1 VLNVPVLLER
11 LKAGIE
17 AELARRGGAALAL
30 YRSGAAAWRRL
41 HDGRGRAGDRLR
53 AALAG
58 GLVFRAIRRKIG
70 PRLRA
75 LICGSAPLAPETQL
89 YFRML
94 GFDVLQVY
102 GLTETTAICTMD
114 IPGAAVPGAV
124 GVAIDGIEMRLGE
137 RDEILVRGPNLFA
150 GYWNR
155 PEATA
160 EAVRDGWFHT
170 GDRGEVDARGYWR
183 ILGRVKNLLVLASG
197 HNVAPEPIEERLRQA
212 IPGAEHVVVVG
223 HGRPFLVALVSGR
236 VAEADVRRAVEA
248 ANREA
253 PHYRRVRAFHVL
265 EEPLTVA
272 SGLLTANGKVRR
284 EAVVARHAAVI
295 ERLYREQAA

>member
-1 VLNVPVLLER
+1 
-11 LKAGIE
+11 
-17 AELARRGGAALAL
+17 
-30 YRSGAAAWRRL
+30 
-41 HDGRGRAGDRLR
+41 
-53 AALAG
+53 
-58 GLVFRAIRRKIG
+58 
-70 PRLRA
+70 
-75 LICGSAPLAPETQL
+75 GSAPLSPDTQR

-137 RDEILVRGPNLFA
+137 RDEILVRGPHLFA

-160 EAVRDGWFHT
+160 EAMRGGWFHT

-183 ILGRVKNLLVLASG
+183 ILGRVKHLVVLASG
-197 HNVAPEPIEERLRQA
+197 HNVAPEPIEEQLLPA
-212 IPGAEHVVVVG
+212 IPGAEHVVIVG
-223 HGRPFLVALVSGR
+223 HGRPWLAALVSGR
-236 VAEADVRRAVEA
+236 VAEADVRRAVDA
-248 ANREA
+248 INRDA
-253 PHYRRVRAFHVL
+253 PHYRRIRAFHIL

-284 EAVVARHAAVI
+284 DAVAARYAAVI
-295 ERLYREQAA
+295 DRLYREQAA